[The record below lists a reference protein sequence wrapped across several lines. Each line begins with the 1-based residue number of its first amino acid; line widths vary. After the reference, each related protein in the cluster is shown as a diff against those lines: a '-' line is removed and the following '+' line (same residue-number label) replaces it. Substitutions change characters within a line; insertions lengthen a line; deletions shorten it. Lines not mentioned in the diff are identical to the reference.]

1 MASAS
6 SASSSSGSAASL
18 SSAAAGSGS
27 GSGIADTNTSSLEAR
42 AAASASSHPVNAAWS
57 KAAVARDSVAAA
69 RAAFAERQAASAFT
83 DDRPPPTPEE
93 MEAELAD
100 PSRPK
105 KKKTT
110 AQAFLQ
116 PTKPSPTAPSFF
128 ASQAYDH
135 AAAGIAAGIIAT
147 ICMNPLDL
155 IKTKFQVD
163 TRKPKPLSQALKMR
177 NLVMTPVSISI
188 DMYRALAHIVQ
199 QDGWKGLY
207 RGISPNVV
215 GNASSW
221 GLYFLWYTWIKEYM
235 AARNGQLPDGGTKPL
250 SAAQHLLAATES
262 GAITALMT
270 NPIWVVKTRM
280 FTTTRDGSP
289 ANTAL
294 ARSAAGS
301 TAATSA
307 ELQQRPRPQP
317 LVASLAQ
324 TGVGAGA
331 GAGGGSMTGRIAEL
345 ARAGVTS
352 SRIQAQA
359 VATASEQAPSSG
371 VAYNT
376 LWSSL
381 RHIYATEGIR
391 GLWKGA
397 GLALVGVSN
406 GAIQFSAYEQLKR
419 WRTRAALS
427 KAQAKAG
434 SSSKVV
440 ITEETA
446 VQLPNFEYVIISG
459 SAKMI
464 AITITYPYQVVR
476 SRIQNHSTAH
486 LYPNIPTCIRL
497 TYANEGLRA
506 FYKGM
511 AANAF
516 RILPGTCVTFVV
528 YENVSW
534 TLRRAADRRSARL
547 KAEQE
552 QQSSRSFSSGRDAQT
567 A

>member
-1 MASAS
+1 MTEAS
-6 SASSSSGSAASL
+6 SPGSSEGSTANRATALSTSTNASWSKSAA
-18 SSAAAGSGS
+18 
-27 GSGIADTNTSSLEAR
+27 
-42 AAASASSHPVNAAWS
+42 
-57 KAAVARDSVAAA
+57 ARDSVAAA

-100 PSRPK
+100 PNRPK
-105 KKKTT
+105 KKKST
-110 AQAFLQ
+110 AQAFLA
-116 PTKPSPTAPSFF
+116 PTKPSPTAPSLFS
-128 ASQAYDH
+128 SQAYDH

-147 ICMNPLDL
+147 MCMNPLDL

-163 TRKPKPLSQALKMR
+163 TRAPKPLAQALKPR
-177 NLVMTPVSISI
+177 NLVIAPMSISM
-188 DMYRALAHIVQ
+188 DMYRALAHIVK

-280 FTTTRDGSP
+280 FTTTRDGAP

-294 ARSAAGS
+294 AQSLASSTQQPRPAGVSAPSAALQS
-301 TAATSA
+301 SVASRLA
-307 ELQQRPRPQP
+307 ELERNTETVR
-317 LVASLAQ
+317 S
-324 TGVGAGA
+324 
-331 GAGGGSMTGRIAEL
+331 
-345 ARAGVTS
+345 
-352 SRIQAQA
+352 
-359 VATASEQAPSSG
+359 QAPSVATHTQTAPASG
-371 VAYNT
+371 SAGAYNT

-406 GAIQFSAYEQLKR
+406 GAIQFATYEQLKR
-419 WRTRAALS
+419 WRT
-427 KAQAKAG
+427 KATLAKMQAKQG
-434 SSSKVV
+434 GDPSKVV
-440 ITEETA
+440 LAEETS
-446 VQLPNFEYVIISG
+446 VQLPNFEYVVISG

-534 TLRRAADRRSARL
+534 ALRRAADRREARL
-547 KAEQE
+547 KAERE
-552 QQSSRSFSSGRDAQT
+552 AAGLGRPTGLISSEVRSG
-567 A
+567 

>member
-1 MASAS
+1 MADAT
-6 SASSSSGSAASL
+6 ASSSTGGRGDGSAL
-18 SSAAAGSGS
+18 SAAITRDLPAQ
-27 GSGIADTNTSSLEAR
+27 A
-42 AAASASSHPVNAAWS
+42 VNATWS
-57 KAAVARDSVAAA
+57 KAAAARDSVAAA

-93 MEAELAD
+93 MEAEAEELAL
-100 PSRPK
+100 RK
-105 KKKTT
+105 KKKSH
-110 AQAFLQ
+110 AQAFLK
-116 PTKPSPTAPSFF
+116 PVKPSPTAPSFF
-128 ASQAYDH
+128 PSQAYDH

-163 TRKPKPLSQALKMR
+163 TRKPKPLVQSIKPR
-177 NLVMTPVSISI
+177 NLLMAPVSISV
-188 DMYRALAHIVQ
+188 DMYRALANIVH

-235 AARNGQLPDGGTKPL
+235 AARNEKLPDGGTKPL

-262 GAITALMT
+262 GAITALIT

-280 FTTTRDGSP
+280 FTTTREGAPAIAALGPAKSAAASALGSQQPRPLAASVAAASGASSLTGGRVAELLNASGASTSSSNAQTASP
-289 ANTAL
+289 A
-294 ARSAAGS
+294 
-301 TAATSA
+301 SA
-307 ELQQRPRPQP
+307 EQA
-317 LVASLAQ
+317 AS
-324 TGVGAGA
+324 
-331 GAGGGSMTGRIAEL
+331 RIA
-345 ARAGVTS
+345 
-352 SRIQAQA
+352 
-359 VATASEQAPSSG
+359 ASGSKPSE
-371 VAYNT
+371 AYNT
-376 LWSSL
+376 LLSSL
-381 RHIYATEGIR
+381 RHIYTTEGIR

-419 WRTRAALS
+419 WRTRLAIA
-427 KAQAKAG
+427 KMQAKAG
-434 SSSKVV
+434 NDSSVV
-440 ITEETA
+440 IAEETA
-446 VQLPNFEYVIISG
+446 VQLPNHEYVVISG

-486 LYPNIPTCIRL
+486 IYPNIPTCIRL

-534 TLRRAADRRSARL
+534 TLRRAADRRAAL
-547 KAEQE
+547 AKAEQ
-552 QQSSRSFSSGRDAQT
+552 QAAGGGGGGGG
-567 A
+567 

>member
-1 MASAS
+1 MADTTAS
-6 SASSSSGSAASL
+6 SSSSGSS
-18 SSAAAGSGS
+18 SGS
-27 GSGIADTNTSSLEAR
+27 GTSADP
-42 AAASASSHPVNAAWS
+42 AAQRVNASWS
-57 KAAVARDSVAAA
+57 KAAAARDSVAAA

-93 MEAELAD
+93 MEAEAELAL
-100 PSRPK
+100 RK
-105 KKKTT
+105 KKSH
-110 AQAFLQ
+110 AQAFLK
-116 PTKPSPTAPSFF
+116 PVKPSPTAPSFF
-128 ASQAYDH
+128 PSQAYDH

-155 IKTKFQVD
+155 VKTKFQVD
-163 TRKPKPLSQALKMR
+163 TRQPKPLVQALKPR
-177 NLVMTPVSISI
+177 NLVMAPVSISI
-188 DMYRALAHIVQ
+188 DMYRALATIVQ

-235 AARNGQLPDGGTKPL
+235 AARNEKLPDGGTKPL

-262 GAITALMT
+262 GAITALIT

-280 FTTTRDGSP
+280 FTTTREGAP
-289 ANTAL
+289 AIAAL
-294 ARSAAGS
+294 APARAVASAHAPTSIS
-301 TAATSA
+301 TSAATSA
-307 ELQQRPRPQP
+307 LNSQQPRPPQN
-317 LVASLAQ
+317 
-324 TGVGAGA
+324 
-331 GAGGGSMTGRIAEL
+331 
-345 ARAGVTS
+345 
-352 SRIQAQA
+352 
-359 VATASEQAPSSG
+359 PS
-371 VAYNT
+371 AYNT

-381 RHIYATEGIR
+381 RHIYTTEGIR

-419 WRTRAALS
+419 WRTRVAIS
-427 KAQAKAG
+427 KMQLKAG
-434 SSSKVV
+434 SDSKVV
-440 ITEETA
+440 MAEETA
-446 VQLPNFEYVIISG
+446 IQLPNFEYVVISG

-486 LYPNIPTCIRL
+486 IYPNIPTCLRL

-534 TLRRAADRRSARL
+534 TLRRAADRRAARL

-552 QQSSRSFSSGRDAQT
+552 LLQSNGGRTTGSSSSLLGREVRSG
-567 A
+567 